1 VLFLTLK
8 EQHLCK
14 NYENKKKQILKYFY
28 SNNIIITLI
37 QDKLKLQLFKKKTIL
52 LFFLYFKIRFKD
64 LCLGLEATWLQIF
77 VQVNN
82 KLKWNVQKSMYI

>member
-37 QDKLKLQLFKKKTIL
+37 QDKLKLQLFKKKQFCYSFYIL
-52 LFFLYFKIRFKD
+52 R
-64 LCLGLEATWLQIF
+64 
-77 VQVNN
+77 
-82 KLKWNVQKSMYI
+82 